1 MPMRLVGRCLSIRC
15 CTNSPRARP
24 RAAGRWSSWYGRIH
38 DSLSIQIF
46 SRLGPYVNTSFPL
59 RRRPHRPLGQS
70 EWQLERSTS
79 THPNCNLA
87 VVGDP
92 IRYFA
97 GVLYYVQD
105 FTDRCA
111 LLLLSLP

>member
-1 MPMRLVGRCLSIRC
+1 MVSCHQVLYQFATGKTPCSGALVFLVRHTPTFARACFSLIIRPVLCSSLHRACLSL
-15 CTNSPRARP
+15 
-24 RAAGRWSSWYGRIH
+24 
-38 DSLSIQIF
+38 SL
-46 SRLGPYVNTSFPL
+46 P
-59 RRRPHRPLGQS
+59 RRPLCQS
-70 EWQLERSTS
+70 EWQLERSTM

-87 VVGDP
+87 IVGDP

>member
-1 MPMRLVGRCLSIRC
+1 M
-15 CTNSPRARP
+15 
-24 RAAGRWSSWYGRIH
+24 
-38 DSLSIQIF
+38 
-46 SRLGPYVNTSFPL
+46 
-59 RRRPHRPLGQS
+59 
-70 EWQLERSTS
+70 

-87 VVGDP
+87 IVGDP